1 MHNNTA
7 PSFASESQPKII
19 HVIQGDFAVSN
30 DPNAVMT
37 TILGSCVATCLFD
50 PLIRI
55 GGMNHFLLPGDTS
68 AAGEMTFGVHAM
80 ELLINA
86 LLKKGAD
93 KYRLQAKLFGGARMI
108 EGLSDIGAKNARFA
122 REFLEREN
130 IPCVGESLG
139 GTQARRIRFEPTTGR
154 ARQRVMGDAREVPE
168 ARPAPPPA
176 PLAEDA
182 GNDVELF

>member
-1 MHNNTA
+1 VLSEANSLA
-7 PSFASESQPKII
+7 PQQQSTII
-19 HVIQGDFAVSN
+19 HVIQGDFSVSN

-50 PLIRI
+50 PVARV
-55 GGMNHFLLPGDTS
+55 GGINHFLLPGDTS
-68 AAGEMTFGVHAM
+68 KDGEMTFGVHAM

-108 EGLSDIGAKNARFA
+108 QGLSDIGAKNERFA
-122 REFLEREN
+122 KEFLEREN

-154 ARQRVMGDAREVPE
+154 ARQRVMGDAAVVPVAKPKPVQAPTPE
-168 ARPAPPPA
+168 AV
-176 PLAEDA
+176 
-182 GNDVELF
+182 NDVELF